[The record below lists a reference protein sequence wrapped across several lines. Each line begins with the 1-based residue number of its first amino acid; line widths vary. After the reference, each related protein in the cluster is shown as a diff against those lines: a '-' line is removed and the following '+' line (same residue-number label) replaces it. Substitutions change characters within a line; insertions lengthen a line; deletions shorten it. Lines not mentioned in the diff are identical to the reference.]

1 MQDWGG
7 ISGNDIETAAD
18 DLLGALA
25 KNKAQQM
32 CKSTIHLCIEFVV
45 SVFTLVSTIQTEAAN
60 EAQDHSSQ
68 AENDSSDENYYD
80 DDNGDGRRIGGA
92 GVGKVPI
99 QVYLAASL
107 AAAWAIA
114 LGFSLLVS
122 MFKKRKYSTIK
133 EVEEAFS
140 KSNKMPLVEAV
151 YGMYLCKNYTSPE
164 SRAFPCA
171 CVLWIVYF
179 TMLIILFYLITHLAT
194 SSTTALTS
202 LQIALQL
209 FRISSDITEYYART
223 NLEENRLQQS
233 PNGRRISEMTQNVGR
248 WESRVEEVRNQ
259 NY

>member
-164 SRAFPCA
+164 SRAFLDC
-171 CVLWIVYF
+171 
-179 TMLIILFYLITHLAT
+179 LFHNAHHSFLSNYTSCYLINDGAYFAADC
-194 SSTTALTS
+194 SSVI
-202 LQIALQL
+202 Q
-209 FRISSDITEYYART
+209 DILRYYRV
-223 NLEENRLQQS
+223 LRPHQS
-233 PNGRRISEMTQNVGR
+233 GRKSFAAVSKRQKNF
-248 WESRVEEVRNQ
+248 
-259 NY
+259 